1 MRAEQS
7 ASALPP
13 KSDVNLFCYRE
24 GVVDLDAEISDG
36 SLDLSAPEGAA
47 RLADYRFDGK
57 SKLPRSGE
65 WNASRTG
72 SGPVQCQRSSE
83 IAGGHTGGSS
93 CVQSAAGQ

>member
-36 SLDLSAPEGAA
+36 TLDLGVPQKELHGSQI
-47 RLADYRFDGK
+47 
-57 SKLPRSGE
+57 
-65 WNASRTG
+65 TG
-72 SGPVQCQRSSE
+72 STVNQSCLGPANGMRHEQVRVSPM
-83 IAGGHTGGSS
+83 
-93 CVQSAAGQ
+93 SAIQ